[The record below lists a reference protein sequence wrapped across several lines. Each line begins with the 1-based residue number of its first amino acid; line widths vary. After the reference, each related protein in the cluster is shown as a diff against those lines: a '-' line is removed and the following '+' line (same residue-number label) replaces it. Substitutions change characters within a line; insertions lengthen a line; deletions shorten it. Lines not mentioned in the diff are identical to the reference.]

1 MGKRNT
7 VNMKNDVNRPQ
18 ECTFY
23 LIQHCFATKNR
34 KDNICAEEP
43 TNKHTFNLYI
53 CDPKT
58 SNVILFY

>member
-43 TNKHTFNLYI
+43 NNKHTLISTY
-53 CDPKT
+53 
-58 SNVILFY
+58 VIQKHLM